1 MGWRDLTIDHDAKTM
16 VSPWVG
22 GRSLRS
28 RDRTWRI
35 ERPPRE
41 HGWYEFEL
49 SSRTAKVKGSV
60 EPCVMYLDFNLI
72 GYLVGDRFVRKG
84 SLVDPDPSKITEQS
98 ERIYLVEEGLDRFAL
113 ISAGRMFEDGPL
125 IYREQEFP
133 DGAEDDVMSAFLDQ
147 KGSIADVKGVTPALD
162 AAFRMETWQ
171 REQAEKRRQE
181 LERIRREEE
190 ERRAKEE
197 RRKALAEK
205 LGDGAGRREMA
216 AVDFTEAARAAL
228 AVGGAELL
236 DVRNSRRGEKAV
248 RYRLDGR
255 RYECICDEKT
265 LQIIDAGICL
275 IDHSTNEKGDAFF
288 TLESLP
294 AVVRQADR
302 EGVLVVFRHV

>member
-1 MGWRDLTIDHDAKTM
+1 MGWRDLLENPNAETM

-28 RDRTWRI
+28 RTRTWRI
-35 ERPPRE
+35 DRPPRE

-49 SSRTAKVKGSV
+49 SGRTAKVKGPT
-60 EPCVMYLDFNLI
+60 EPHVMQLDFNLV
-72 GYLVGDRFVRKG
+72 GYLVGDRFVRKA
-84 SLVDPDPSKITEQS
+84 SFVDPDPSKITEQS
-98 ERIYLVEEGLDRFAL
+98 ERIHLVEEGLDRFAL
-113 ISAGRMFEDGPL
+113 VSAGRMFENGPL

-147 KGSIADVKGVTPALD
+147 KDSVVNVKGVTPALD

-190 ERRAKEE
+190 ERRAREE
-197 RRKALAEK
+197 RRQALTEK

-228 AVGGAELL
+228 AVGGATLL
-236 DVRNSRRGEKAV
+236 DIRDSRRGEKAV

-265 LQIIDAGICL
+265 LRIIDAGICL
-275 IDHSTNEKGDAFF
+275 IDHHSDEKGDTYF